1 MKGRDRMEPTTTMTM
16 AEYFN
21 ILFIEFN
28 TFSVTVRVLL
38 SALMGGL
45 IGNERGRTGRPAGL
59 RTHILVCTGATLTT
73 LMGVYTAEVL
83 GYPNDPLR
91 VGAQVISGIGFLGA
105 GTILMRGK
113 MHVLG
118 LTTAAGLWTTATL
131 GLCLGIGFYWGAIL
145 GFLVILFAMLYLTRA
160 EVFDQKR
167 NQLRTPQSF
176 YLEIADIDR
185 VNDLHDMM
193 SGEYVHLHI
202 VTAKSGMAQH
212 IGIELTTTSR
222 TKASDILMYE
232 LRDLDYI
239 TFVVPVII

>member
-1 MKGRDRMEPTTTMTM
+1 MDPTTTTTI
-16 AEYFN
+16 AEHLN
-21 ILFIEFN
+21 TLFIEFN
-28 TFSVTVRVLL
+28 TFSATFRILL
-38 SALMGGL
+38 SALIGGC

-73 LMGVYTAEVL
+73 LMGIYTCEVL

-113 MHVLG
+113 THVLG

-131 GLCLGIGFYWGAIL
+131 GLCLGIGFYLGAIL
-145 GFLVILFAMLYLTRA
+145 GCLIILFSMFYLSKA
-160 EVFDQKR
+160 EVFDKKR
-167 NQLRTPQSF
+167 NKLRIPQSF
-176 YLEIADIDR
+176 YLEISDVER

-202 VTAKSGMAQH
+202 VTAKTGMCSH
-212 IGIELTTTSR
+212 IGVELTTTSR
-222 TKASDILMYE
+222 TKPSDILMHE

-239 TFVVPVII
+239 MFVVPVVI